1 MKRRIHNKSQI
12 DGDPAARQE
21 GFGSA
26 AEREGQGS
34 GSAGQ
39 SGDLQGLS
47 GVADADSESVEE
59 LIEEGQFYEAEV
71 VGGVENASSATE
83 EPVKAREA
91 PQDDVPGEYRESNQ
105 GQDTVKG

>member
-1 MKRRIHNKSQI
+1 MKRRTSNNNQI

-26 AEREGQGS
+26 AEREGRRS
-34 GSAGQ
+34 DAAGQ

-47 GVADADSESVEE
+47 GVADADSESVQE

-71 VGGVENASSATE
+71 VSGVENASDAAE
-83 EPVKAREA
+83 EPLKTREA
-91 PQDDVPGEYRESNQ
+91 LEDDVPDEYRESDE
-105 GQDTVKG
+105 GQDAVRE